1 MTTTPPP
8 RRRKRSPAA
17 NLHNLSL
24 TTKEDW
30 ARYVNAPQ
38 RTQPDA
44 LSCKELSALS
54 ERAAREYAR
63 RRMDWHANM
72 GTFKTPQYKALQRDL
87 WNIVDSNLQ
96 DGHKVKGAIAVDS
109 PAGVGKTTT
118 LQHFARDFHLQQ
130 IADEGERTD
139 NGHERWPVCWVSLTG
154 HPTMRDVNRS
164 MLSFFA
170 HPGSDR
176 GSAAQYVRR
185 ALDCVLS
192 CEVRLLV
199 IDDLHF
205 LRWPS
210 ANGIEVSNHFKFIA
224 NTFPVT
230 LVFIGVGLVK
240 GGLLD
245 EGRRSADDDVL
256 AQTRRRTTVL
266 GLDDFNLKAR
276 EGRLTWRQLLLS
288 IERRIVLAKGGR
300 GMVADALRDYLY
312 ARTGGHIGSLMT
324 LINRGCAMAIRTGTE
339 ALTEELLNNVK
350 LDAAA
355 EDKRDET
362 AAELRSGA
370 RSTQP

>member
-1 MTTTPPP
+1 MTTSPPP
-8 RRRKRSPAA
+8 RRPKRSRA

-30 ARYVNAPQ
+30 NRYVNAPR
-38 RTQPDA
+38 RTQPDT
-44 LSCKELSALS
+44 LSPKELDALS
-54 ERAAREYAR
+54 ERAAREYNR
-63 RRMDWHANM
+63 RRLDWHANL
-72 GTFKTPQYKALQRDL
+72 GPFKTPQYQTLQSDL

-118 LQHFARDFHLQQ
+118 LQHFAKEVHLQQ

-139 NGHERWPVCWVSLTG
+139 SGHERWPVCWVSLTG
-154 HPTMRDVNRS
+154 QPTMREVNRS

-176 GSAAQYVRR
+176 GTATQYVRR
-185 ALDCVLS
+185 ALDCVLN

-210 ANGIEVSNHFKFIA
+210 ANGMEVSNHFKFIA

-230 LVFIGVGLVK
+230 LVFIGVGLVRS
-240 GGLLD
+240 GLLD
-245 EGRRSADDDVL
+245 EGRRLANDDVL

-266 GLDDFNLKAR
+266 GLDDFNLATR
-276 EGRLTWRQLLLS
+276 EGRLAWRQLLLS
-288 IERRIVLAKGGR
+288 VERRIVLANAGR
-300 GMVADALRDYLY
+300 GMVADVLRDYLY
-312 ARTGGHIGSLMT
+312 GRSGGHIGSLMT

-339 ALTEELLNNVK
+339 ALTGELLDNVK

-355 EDKRDET
+355 EEKRAET
-362 AAELRSGA
+362 EAALRSGA
-370 RSTQP
+370 LTTRP